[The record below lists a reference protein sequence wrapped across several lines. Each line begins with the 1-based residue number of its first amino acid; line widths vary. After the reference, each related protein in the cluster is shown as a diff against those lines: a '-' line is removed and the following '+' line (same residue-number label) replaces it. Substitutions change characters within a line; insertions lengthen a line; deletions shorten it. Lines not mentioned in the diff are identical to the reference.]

1 MPDLAST
8 LSTQAEEA
16 NDENIS
22 FLLRAELTDEQDSTD
37 FDGASD
43 SGRRVWRAVNLL
55 EDSRVYTV
63 SQWPHLELARLH
75 GLKNL
80 LTLDP
85 DLLASTVTRAWK
97 PARALLLR
105 KDITT

>member
-37 FDGASD
+37 FDDASD
-43 SGRRVWRAVNLL
+43 RRRRMRRAVDAMV
-55 EDSRVYTV
+55 EPRVYTV
-63 SQWPHLELARLH
+63 SQWPHLELTRLR
-75 GLKNL
+75 GLKSL
-80 LTLDP
+80 LTWTP
-85 DLLASTVTRAWK
+85 
-97 PARALLLR
+97 
-105 KDITT
+105 IC

>member
-37 FDGASD
+37 FDDASD
-43 SGRRVWRAVNLL
+43 RRRRMRRAVDAMV
-55 EDSRVYTV
+55 EPRVYTV
-63 SQWPHLELARLH
+63 SQWIHLELARLL
-75 GLKNL
+75 GLN
-80 LTLDP
+80 P
-85 DLLASTVTRAWK
+85 C
-97 PARALLLR
+97 
-105 KDITT
+105 

>member
-37 FDGASD
+37 FDDASD
-43 SGRRVWRAVNLL
+43 RRRRMRRAVDAMV
-55 EDSRVYTV
+55 EPRVYTV
-63 SQWPHLELARLH
+63 SQWTHLELARLH
-75 GLKNL
+75 GLNRL
-80 LTLDP
+80 LTWTP
-85 DLLASTVTRAWK
+85 
-97 PARALLLR
+97 
-105 KDITT
+105 IC